1 MPRGKVQ
8 VKSSSKV
15 GSETEM
21 ECYGNDVHRMSP
33 LSSQPEFKKFIPM
46 PEKEPFVRSFLTFAN
61 ISFFSEV
68 NKSDSTWGV

>member
-46 PEKEPFVRSFLTFAN
+46 PEKEPALFYSKPLLKGTKWSQTVLL
-61 ISFFSEV
+61 
-68 NKSDSTWGV
+68 